1 MNSRG
6 FSFQSRWI
14 QFLKNSLNK
23 EEYAMRWLKLVLI
36 ASIAVVGMIGLVAC
50 GDDDKPTSSGTMTLT
65 IINEL
70 EGYTIFFI
78 YVSPTGMDTW
88 GMDRLG
94 SGNVLSP
101 GEEGTLE
108 LSKGTYDI
116 KIVDEDGDTYIKMNL
131 DLKKDYTWR
140 VKLSELTVGK
150 PVAVG
155 PRSKPLT
162 KEEFRA
168 EVSTSKY

>member
-1 MNSRG
+1 
-6 FSFQSRWI
+6 
-14 QFLKNSLNK
+14 
-23 EEYAMRWLKLVLI
+23 
-36 ASIAVVGMIGLVAC
+36 
-50 GDDDKPTSSGTMTLT
+50 MTLT

>member
-1 MNSRG
+1 
-6 FSFQSRWI
+6 
-14 QFLKNSLNK
+14 
-23 EEYAMRWLKLVLI
+23 
-36 ASIAVVGMIGLVAC
+36 
-50 GDDDKPTSSGTMTLT
+50 
-65 IINEL
+65 
-70 EGYTIFFI
+70 
-78 YVSPTGMDTW
+78 
-88 GMDRLG
+88 
-94 SGNVLSP
+94 
-101 GEEGTLE
+101 
-108 LSKGTYDI
+108 
-116 KIVDEDGDTYIKMNL
+116 MNL

>member
-1 MNSRG
+1 
-6 FSFQSRWI
+6 
-14 QFLKNSLNK
+14 
-23 EEYAMRWLKLVLI
+23 MRWLKLVLI

-116 KIVDEDGDTYIKMNL
+116 KMAI
-131 DLKKDYTWR
+131 R
-140 VKLSELTVGK
+140 
-150 PVAVG
+150 
-155 PRSKPLT
+155 
-162 KEEFRA
+162 
-168 EVSTSKY
+168 TSR